1 MSVLETAV
9 IEIATL
15 TQVLFELA
23 SILVVVAGG
32 IVFAYAVV
40 AQRFAERVVKPR
52 HTLARYLIVA
62 LELQLA
68 ADIIATATQPSL
80 EELGKLA
87 VIAAIRTFLNYFLVL
102 ETRQDL
108 AHQASLHA
116 VRLEQYERTFHDH
129 LLGVHG
135 FT

>member
-23 SILVVVAGG
+23 SILVVAAGG

-102 ETRQDL
+102 ETRQGK
-108 AHQASLHA
+108 
-116 VRLEQYERTFHDH
+116 VYEPKSVSDPER
-129 LLGVHG
+129 
-135 FT
+135 